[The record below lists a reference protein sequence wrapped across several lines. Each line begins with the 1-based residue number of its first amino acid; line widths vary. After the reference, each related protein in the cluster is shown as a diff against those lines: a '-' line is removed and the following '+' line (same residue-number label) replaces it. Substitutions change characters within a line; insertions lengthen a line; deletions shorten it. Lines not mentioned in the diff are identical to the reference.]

1 MRSCSPTQKQI
12 PEFELPTVMR
22 KLLPREAL
30 CRLFSTEQQEFLEHE
45 SDQELPEEKCWHA
58 FSSLK

>member
-1 MRSCSPTQKQI
+1 M

-30 CRLFSTEQQEFLEHE
+30 CRLSSTQQQEFLEHE
-45 SDQELPEEKCWHA
+45 SDQELPEE
-58 FSSLK
+58 